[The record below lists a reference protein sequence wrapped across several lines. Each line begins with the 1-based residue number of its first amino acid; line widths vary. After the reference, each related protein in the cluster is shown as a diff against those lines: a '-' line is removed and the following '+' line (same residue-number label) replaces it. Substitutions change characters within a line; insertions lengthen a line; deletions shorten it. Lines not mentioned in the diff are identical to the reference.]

1 MNKNNFAIIAY
12 LLIFSVMLAGC
23 TCLFLG
29 VCSTYKLNIKT
40 KNYLI
45 TDGYYRSYE
54 VYNSLRD
61 GNITYR
67 LNYIYKIDGKEY
79 NVSTKYGV
87 DFKSIPK
94 YNSKRKVK
102 YSPKNY
108 EESILMGIN
117 FSNILIYFGSFFIL
131 IGGVFIL
138 EILNE
143 KGIFKSIKFDI
154 IKLYIGVVM
163 ATIGIFIII
172 LQENTTSSLIKSMGV
187 FILIPIIF
195 IINGIYLIIK
205 SIFVY

>member
-1 MNKNNFAIIAY
+1 M
-12 LLIFSVMLAGC
+12 
-23 TCLFLG
+23 
-29 VCSTYKLNIKT
+29 CSTYKLNIKT